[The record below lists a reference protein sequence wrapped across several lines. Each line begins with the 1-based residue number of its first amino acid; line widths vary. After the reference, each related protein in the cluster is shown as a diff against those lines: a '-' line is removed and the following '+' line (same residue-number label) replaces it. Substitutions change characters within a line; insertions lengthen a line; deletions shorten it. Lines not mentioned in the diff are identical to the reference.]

1 MAYGDFKNLPRRTT
15 ADKVLRDKAT
25 LRDIAKNKKKVD
37 HNIDLASMV
46 YNFFDKTTLRRAF
59 KSEVMPNQ
67 QLAEELHKPIIKK
80 CEKRKVYSSFMNNI
94 LGVDLADMQLIKNFN
109 KGFRFYCLLLTVVVN
124 MRVLFPWKMKRVLQ
138 LLLLSCKY

>member
-80 CEKRKVYSSFMNNI
+80 YEKRKVYSSFMNNI
-94 LGVDLADMQLIKNFN
+94 LGVDLADMQLIKKFN

>member
-46 YNFFDKTTLRRAF
+46 YNFFDKTTLRRAL

-94 LGVDLADMQLIKNFN
+94 LGVDLADMQLIKKFN

>member
-25 LRDIAKNKKKVD
+25 LPDIAKNKKKVD

-94 LGVDLADMQLIKNFN
+94 LGVDLADMQLIKKFN

-124 MRVLFPWKMKRVLQ
+124 MRVLFP
-138 LLLLSCKY
+138 

>member
-46 YNFFDKTTLRRAF
+46 YNFFDKTTLRRAL

-94 LGVDLADMQLIKNFN
+94 LGVDLADMQLIKKFN

-124 MRVLFPWKMKRVLQ
+124 MRVLFP
-138 LLLLSCKY
+138 